1 MCLGWQEKK
10 LSVVIHPNRKCQ
22 MILASITCQDIYMYI
37 CIYIHMYICI
47 YQICIYNVSL
57 KVLK

>member
-22 MILASITCQDIYMYI
+22 MILASITCQDIHMDIYTYI
-37 CIYIHMYICI
+37 HIYILASNTC
-47 YQICIYNVSL
+47 
-57 KVLK
+57 